1 MASVLTTNSTV
12 TCGHSG
18 NVAVTSTQ
26 KLKVNNNSVL
36 VRTSIEGKSI
46 PATPLPGSC
55 QTQPASD
62 PSGPTAKPCTKVSS
76 VDHGEATKLKVNG
89 QAVMLDTLS
98 GTTDGMV
105 AKTTPQTLLSATAGQ
120 AKLTAS

>member
-1 MASVLTTNSTV
+1 MV

-26 KLKVNNNSVL
+26 KLRVNNNPVL
-36 VRTSIEGKSI
+36 VKASIESKVIAGC
-46 PATPLPGSC
+46 ATV
-55 QTQPASD
+55 PASD
-62 PSGPTAKPCTKVSS
+62 PSGPTAKPCTAVSS
-76 VDHGEATKLKVNG
+76 VTSGEATKLKVNG

-105 AKTTPQTLLSATAGQ
+105 AKTTPQMLLSATAGQ
-120 AKLTAS
+120 TKLTAI